1 MGECYLFNFVLWGVI
16 SSVSCILGMMGNALA
31 FTAFQKDRRS
41 PATTLIQSLASSD
54 FVLLAAVFFTDSLP
68 YACSYTKQCPNLWV
82 TWPYIRYVWIVTPA
96 AHMCSIWFVVLI
108 ASNRFWAVCR
118 PHKMQ
123 NVWSISRTGLY
134 IVCVIITVVA
144 FNVPRIFEYAVVE
157 MESTPENDFSINQTE
172 ALSDKDNA
180 TTYVDENNSDAV
192 SNNITTYIVSDN
204 NITYTYLKEIRTH
217 FGNRYSYKVVYKAY
231 LVNIVLVMLP
241 LLTLILLTARILRAL
256 NVRKKKSKDIKNST
270 MARASSEITFL
281 LVLVVVVAI
290 VCQTPLAIFHFVRYT
305 QQYGCGD
312 FIFYLDN
319 ISKLLV
325 TINSSVNFTI
335 YCLFSAKFRKL
346 LFATIT
352 CNGVGSQIEPYS
364 STRTRGNKDY
374 SMASMK
380 GWWHHSDVDNTT
392 WCHQNDGKEILNW
405 MREECLGKKAICL
418 SCSLNITK

>member
-54 FVLLAAVFFTDSLP
+54 FILLAAVFVTDSLP
-68 YACSYTKQCPNLWV
+68 YACSYTKQCPNLWA

-108 ASNRFWAVCR
+108 ACNRFWAVCR

-123 NVWSISRTGLY
+123 NVWSISRTFLY
-134 IVCVIITVVA
+134 IVCVIVTVVA
-144 FNVPRIFEYAVVE
+144 FNVPRIFEYTVVE
-157 MESTPENDFSINQTE
+157 LGSTPDFPTNQTE
-172 ALSDKDNA
+172 ALSDKNNA
-180 TTYVDENNSDAV
+180 TTYKDNSSDS
-192 SNNITTYIVSDN
+192 SNNITTYIFSDN
-204 NITYTYLKEIRTH
+204 NNTYKYLKERRTV

-241 LLTLILLTARILRAL
+241 LLTLILLTARILRAIDM
-256 NVRKKKSKDIKNST
+256 RKKKSKDIKNST

-290 VCQTPLAIFHFVRYT
+290 VCQTPLAMFHFVRYT

-335 YCLFSAKFRKL
+335 YCLFSAKFRRL

-380 GWWHHSDVDNTT
+380 G
-392 WCHQNDGKEILNW
+392 
-405 MREECLGKKAICL
+405 
-418 SCSLNITK
+418 

>member
-1 MGECYLFNFVLWGVI
+1 MGECSLFNFVLWGVI

-41 PATTLIQSLASSD
+41 PATTLIQSLACSD
-54 FVLLAAVFFTDSLP
+54 FVLLAAVFVTDSLP
-68 YACSYTKQCPNLWV
+68 YACGYTKQCPNLWG

-118 PHKMQ
+118 PHRMQ
-123 NVWSISRTGLY
+123 NVWSIYRTGLY
-134 IVCVIITVVA
+134 IWCVIVTVVA

-157 MESTPENDFSINQTE
+157 VEGTRENDFAVNQTE
-172 ALSDKDNA
+172 TLSDTNNA
-180 TTYVDENNSDAV
+180 TTYVNDSD
-192 SNNITTYIVSDN
+192 SNNLTTYIVSDSN
-204 NITYTYLKEIRTH
+204 NTFTYLREIRTH
-217 FGNRYSYKVVYKAY
+217 FGERYSYKVVYKAY
-231 LVNIVLVMLP
+231 LVNIVLIMLP
-241 LLTLILLTARILRAL
+241 LFTLILLTARILRAIH
-256 NVRKKKSKDIKNST
+256 VRKKKSKDIKNST

-290 VCQTPLAIFHFVRYT
+290 VCQTPLATFHFVRYT

-335 YCLFSAKFRKL
+335 YCLFSAKFRRL

-364 STRTRGNKDY
+364 SSTRTRGNKDY

-380 GWWHHSDVDNTT
+380 G
-392 WCHQNDGKEILNW
+392 
-405 MREECLGKKAICL
+405 
-418 SCSLNITK
+418 